1 MKLAKSALASATGT
15 SNIFFFLHTNYFEDS
30 AESSPLLH
38 TWSLGVE
45 EQFYLLMPSVLILLK
60 NASPTRRNILLSIL
74 FALSLVL
81 SIYWSGQ
88 NPPAGFYLLPSRAWE
103 LLVGTLAAMRV
114 VPPISRRSYRETAAV
129 LGLAAIL
136 LPGMFYDSSVPFPG
150 IAALVPCLGA
160 AVLIVSAE
168 SGPTFISRAL
178 SLRPV
183 VFVGL
188 ISYSLYLW
196 HWPLIVFQS
205 FGRFLNTGI
214 SPTVDRVL
222 ILPVAVVA
230 ATLSWRFVELPF
242 RRVSVPWPRSRRVV
256 LAAGTVFL
264 TALFSAVIWAQQGM
278 PHRFSPESTRLA
290 GYLDREPKDEYR
302 TGECFLLR
310 SDDMHAF
317 SQERC
322 LYEDPHKRTYLI
334 IGDSHAA
341 HLYPGIQRL
350 YGERFNIIQATAT
363 GCMPVVGD
371 GSARSTCEEMN
382 RFVFGQYLKQHH
394 VDLLIISAR
403 WTPEAIGPLLRTLKY
418 VQALGIKVAV
428 VGPTMEFDVR
438 LPRLLA
444 LDGGPDPE
452 VQRHVLQKYATL
464 NREMRRVIAPEGAL
478 FIDVYS
484 LLCPQT
490 TCTLMVGRDP
500 IFTDTGH
507 LSSAG
512 SDYLATRLRESGA
525 LPY

>member
-1 MKLAKSALASATGT
+1 MAQLAEHAPSRSEASTGGYRPDIDGLRAVAVLSVLLFHAGFGAFRFGFIGVDIFFVVSGYLISGLIFGEIKSGEFSFSSFYKRRIVRIIPALSVMTLFVLAFGVIRLFPSELMKLAKSALASATGT

-230 ATLSWRFVELPF
+230 ATVSWRFVELPF

-256 LAAGTVFL
+256 
-264 TALFSAVIWAQQGM
+264 
-278 PHRFSPESTRLA
+278 R
-290 GYLDREPKDEYR
+290 
-302 TGECFLLR
+302 
-310 SDDMHAF
+310 
-317 SQERC
+317 
-322 LYEDPHKRTYLI
+322 
-334 IGDSHAA
+334 
-341 HLYPGIQRL
+341 
-350 YGERFNIIQATAT
+350 
-363 GCMPVVGD
+363 
-371 GSARSTCEEMN
+371 
-382 RFVFGQYLKQHH
+382 
-394 VDLLIISAR
+394 
-403 WTPEAIGPLLRTLKY
+403 
-418 VQALGIKVAV
+418 
-428 VGPTMEFDVR
+428 
-438 LPRLLA
+438 
-444 LDGGPDPE
+444 
-452 VQRHVLQKYATL
+452 
-464 NREMRRVIAPEGAL
+464 
-478 FIDVYS
+478 
-484 LLCPQT
+484 
-490 TCTLMVGRDP
+490 
-500 IFTDTGH
+500 
-507 LSSAG
+507 
-512 SDYLATRLRESGA
+512 
-525 LPY
+525 